1 MPIKEKT
8 LLDKLHQISN
18 KFEPEVLVEKT
29 NLLKQ
34 LSNLNKI
41 STAGLLAYHDI
52 LLFLIAYPANKE
64 QLLLTHKALRKIS
77 LLLKKT
83 SVTQKAKLLNSG
95 LPFTPYRSRFS
106 HDMVKWLL
114 NHPDCKIVLNK
125 IENDWFDLNEVLKL
139 TLPSLEKSETTAG
152 MENEMLLDTLKI
164 PKNRR
169 LQFLVDELSK
179 IEDKTYIKDHLFD
192 GLGIY
197 SDITSKSVN
206 YSRSYNTIPVN
217 EYFFHQSILKK
228 FDYKTLLDTPVNKA
242 VDLTDKNKTQL
253 ISTIKKTMALT
264 DRETDPITYMDS
276 NQVWLYEMN
285 RGISIAIYGMY
296 PERQL
301 PLQSYIGYT
310 LFKNGIPAAYGG
322 AWLFGKRA
330 DFGINIF
337 EPFRGGESGYIMC
350 ELLRLYRSAFNI
362 SYFEVEP
369 YQYGLDNPD
378 GIATGAFWFY
388 YRFGFRPLSKELSK
402 IAAEEYSKISADK
415 KYRTSKKT
423 LIRFTEDNI
432 ALNLGNEIPVKIA
445 DITNPVIKMNASKF
459 NSNRTEAENSCVKI
473 FLEKTGIKF
482 PQSAHEIQVLKEVS
496 LWAVS
501 SGIQDSFQL
510 EIMKQMIKAKPTDC
524 FEYQKLVHQFFN
536 VPRDKT
542 AK

>member
-1 MPIKEKT
+1 MPAKEKV
-8 LLDKLHQISN
+8 LIEQLQHLSN
-18 KFEPEVLVEKT
+18 KFEPEALLEKT
-29 NLLKQ
+29 KLLKQ
-34 LSNLNKI
+34 IPNLKRI
-41 STAGLLAYHDI
+41 SSSGLISYHDT
-52 LLFLIAYPANKE
+52 LLFLLAYPANRQ
-64 QLLLTHKALRKIS
+64 QLLLTLQALKKLSVLLRKM
-77 LLLKKT
+77 
-83 SVTQKAKLLNSG
+83 SVSQKAALLNSG
-95 LPFTPYRSRFS
+95 LPNTPYRSRFS

-114 NHPDCKIVLNK
+114 IHPDCSMRLNQ
-125 IENDWFDLNEVLKL
+125 IANDWFDLNEVLKL

-152 MENEMLLDTLKI
+152 MENDMLLDTLRV
-164 PKNRR
+164 PKNER
-169 LQFLVDELSK
+169 LQFLVNELSK

-197 SDITSKSVN
+197 SDINPKSVKF
-206 YSRSYNTIPVN
+206 SRAYNNIPVE

-228 FDYKTLLDTPVNKA
+228 FDYNALLETPVKSAVKLSDESKA
-242 VDLTDKNKTQL
+242 QL
-253 ISTIKKTMALT
+253 IITIKNTMALT

-296 PERQL
+296 PDRQL

-350 ELLRLYRSAFNI
+350 ELLRLYRSEFNI

-388 YRFGFRPLSKELSK
+388 YRFGFRPLSKELTR
-402 IAAEEYSKISADK
+402 IAAAEYSKISSDK
-415 KYRTSKKT
+415 KYRTSKRT
-423 LIRFTEDNI
+423 LLRFTEDNI

-445 DITNPVIKMNASKF
+445 DIINPVIKMNASKF
-459 NSNRTEAENSCVKI
+459 KSNRLAAENSCVNT
-473 FLEKTGIKF
+473 FLERTKMKLPVAT
-482 PQSAHEIQVLKEVS
+482 HEIQVLKEVS

-501 SGIQDSFQL
+501 AGIQNKAQL
-510 EIMKQMIKAKPTDC
+510 DIMQQMVKVKPTDC
-524 FEYQKLVHQFFN
+524 FRYQKLLHEFFN
-536 VPRDKT
+536 HQTDKSV
-542 AK
+542 K

>member
-1 MPIKEKT
+1 MPVKEK
-8 LLDKLHQISN
+8 LLLEKLQQISN
-18 KFEPEVLVEKT
+18 KYEPEVLIEKT

-34 LSNLNKI
+34 LSNLKKI
-41 STAGLLAYHDI
+41 SASCLIAYHDT
-52 LLFLIAYPANKE
+52 LLFLLAYPANKQ
-64 QLLLTHKALRKIS
+64 QLLLTQQALKKLSLQLRKLSASQKAALR
-77 LLLKKT
+77 
-83 SVTQKAKLLNSG
+83 NSG
-95 LPFTPYRSRFS
+95 LPNTPYRSRFS

-114 NHPDCKIVLNK
+114 SHSDCSLQLHNIA
-125 IENDWFDLNEVLKL
+125 NDWFDLNEVLKL

-152 MENEMLLDTLKI
+152 MENEMLLDTLRV
-164 PKNRR
+164 PKNER
-169 LQFLVDELSK
+169 LSFLVHELSK

-197 SDITSKSVN
+197 SDITPKSVKF
-206 YSRSYNTIPVN
+206 SRAYNTIPVN
-217 EYFFHQSILKK
+217 EHYFHESILKK
-228 FDYKTLLDTPVNKA
+228 FDYKTLLDTPVNGA
-242 VDLTDKNKTQL
+242 VKLSDGNKTQL
-253 ISTIKKTMALT
+253 ITAIKNTMALT
-264 DRETDPITYMDS
+264 DRETDPITYMDT

-301 PLQSYIGYT
+301 PLQSYVGYT
-310 LFKNGIPAAYGG
+310 LFKNGVPAAYGG

-402 IAAEEYSKISADK
+402 IAAAENSKIIADK

-459 NSNRTEAENSCVKI
+459 KSNRLEAENSCVKI
-473 FLEKTGIKF
+473 FLEKTKMKL
-482 PQSAHEIQVLKEVS
+482 PESSQEIQVLKEVS
-496 LWAVS
+496 MWAVS
-501 SGIQDSFQL
+501 ADIQNNDQL

-524 FEYQKLVHQFFN
+524 FKYQELLHKFFN
-536 VPRDKT
+536 VPVGT
-542 AK
+542 AVK